1 MSLSTYLLEYGRHV
15 ARLRR
20 RRRRRRRAYAPTSN
34 TASHD
39 NHKKILHGFPFL
51 SRDDYGAPLGGPS
64 GRRSSAIKILQAF
77 SISLSFL
84 QFVKQADLKKKK
96 HVAKIYTVNL
106 RISARGAYFK
116 SSRRQGALIR
126 GGRLLEGGAYLIFP
140 KWWPDMITFLIHH
153 LRINTNISCLL
164 T

>member
-15 ARLRR
+15 ARL

-64 GRRSSAIKILQAF
+64 GRRSSAIILHTF
-77 SISLSFL
+77 F
-84 QFVKQADLKKKK
+84 
-96 HVAKIYTVNL
+96 T
-106 RISARGAYFK
+106 R
-116 SSRRQGALIR
+116 IR
-126 GGRLLEGGAYLIFP
+126 GGYYNASSGFGLWAKTLRGQKKLLLSFDIETI
-140 KWWPDMITFLIHH
+140 IESNT
-153 LRINTNISCLL
+153 LRGVVPLL
-164 T
+164 QRF

>member
-15 ARLRR
+15 ARLR

-64 GRRSSAIKILQAF
+64 GRRSSAIT
-77 SISLSFL
+77 
-84 QFVKQADLKKKK
+84 LKLL
-96 HVAKIYTVNL
+96 YVNL
-106 RISARGAYFK
+106 ALFRPLTLIVLLSSGTISVNFYPLPVP
-116 SSRRQGALIR
+116 Q
-126 GGRLLEGGAYLIFP
+126 LLLPFATSLLSTCFNIYS
-140 KWWPDMITFLIHH
+140 IT
-153 LRINTNISCLL
+153 NMCNGQ
-164 T
+164 